1 MDKRWH
7 ASCLQCYACR
17 QPLDRESSCYSRD
30 GNIYCKSDYY
40 RWALLVILLWFFLF
54 GFWKKPTSFYKISLC
69 LYYNIHM
76 WTVHFKHF
84 TYRGRDPFVYG
95 EQQYEYF
102 LFWYDVIRVC
112 FCFFQEN
119 TFQQIKQHQRGPE
132 FWCYIETFIAA
143 PGHTPPLFRLL
154 SGFRGYTLCAEAVT
168 RSQLKWRT
176 AFQLQDT
183 NLWTDGKLKLP
194 QKQKIN
200 VCFAS
205 RVTDE

>member
-1 MDKRWH
+1 MFV
-7 ASCLQCYACR
+7 LQYPYVNSSFQALYVPGPG
-17 QPLDRESSCYSRD
+17 PLR
-30 GNIYCKSDYY
+30 
-40 RWALLVILLWFFLF
+40 LWR
-54 GFWKKPTSFYKISLC
+54 I
-69 LYYNIHM
+69 
-76 WTVHFKHF
+76 
-84 TYRGRDPFVYG
+84 
-95 EQQYEYF
+95 F

-132 FWCYIETFIAA
+132 FWCYIETFIVA

-154 SGFRGYTLCAEAVT
+154 LGFRGYTLCAEAVT

>member
-1 MDKRWH
+1 MFV
-7 ASCLQCYACR
+7 LQYPYVNSSFQAFYVPGPG
-17 QPLDRESSCYSRD
+17 PLR
-30 GNIYCKSDYY
+30 
-40 RWALLVILLWFFLF
+40 LWRI
-54 GFWKKPTSFYKISLC
+54 T
-69 LYYNIHM
+69 
-76 WTVHFKHF
+76 
-84 TYRGRDPFVYG
+84 
-95 EQQYEYF
+95 
-102 LFWYDVIRVC
+102 IRVLLILIWC
-112 FCFFQEN
+112 NKSVFLFFQEN

-132 FWCYIETFIAA
+132 FWCYIETFIVA